1 MELQNVDIREEY
13 YTQVHNMKPKWWMKW
28 GILIVFIIITI
39 IFALG
44 YIIKYPDVISCEI
57 KLTTDKPS
65 VMLPLLQGSQIE
77 EIFIKNNSKVSIG
90 DNLLVI
96 KNNAN
101 YRDVFLLD
109 QELQDFS
116 LDNINLIIFF
126 EHFLSKDLQLVSI
139 IENDWMTF
147 SNELLIFYKIKK
159 LKSYQSQIAFLEDE
173 LKKQNQ
179 LKLQY
184 KNLAIN
190 DEKQRILINK
200 KIEVDSVL
208 FSLNVTSNVEYNID
222 KQKYYIRNAELDQN
236 SLALKRVN
244 LEITRLQNNIQ
255 NYKNSEREGLLT
267 QQLNI
272 RKSLNK
278 LKSSISTWKKNFML
292 ISPIKGKV
300 SFVQNLEQ
308 NKFTEGNAIIIVP
321 EGDSFYGSISIPIV
335 GAGKVKINQK
345 VIVKLRDYPYR
356 EFGVLTG
363 TLTELYPVANEKSYV
378 GKVKFEEINLSSYNK
393 LITIKENM
401 NGIGEVVTNDR
412 NILDRLFQTIL
423 YAFNKKLRN

>member
-13 YTQVHNMKPKWWMKW
+13 YTQIHNMKPKWWMKW
-28 GILIVFIIITI
+28 GISIVFIIITI
-39 IFALG
+39 IFVLG
-44 YIIKYPDVISCEI
+44 YIVKYPDVISCEI

-77 EIFIKNNSKVSIG
+77 EILIKNNSKVSID
-90 DNLLVI
+90 DNLIVI

-109 QELQDFS
+109 KELQGFS
-116 LDNINLIIFF
+116 LDNVYIISFF
-126 EHFLSKDLQLVSI
+126 ELFLSKDLQLGNV

-159 LKSYQSQIAFLEDE
+159 LNSYQSQVAFLEDE
-173 LKKQNQ
+173 LNKQNQ
-179 LKLQY
+179 LKSQY
-184 KNLAIN
+184 KNLAVN

-208 FSLNVTSNVEYNID
+208 FSKNVTSKIEYNIN
-222 KQKYYIRNAELDQN
+222 KQNYYNRNADLEQN
-236 SLALKRVN
+236 SLALNRVN

-255 NYKNSEREGLLT
+255 NYKNSEKESLLT
-267 QQLNI
+267 QQLSI

-278 LKSSISTWKKNFML
+278 LKSSIATWKKNFML

-335 GAGKVKINQK
+335 GAGKVKIGQK
-345 VIVKLRDYPYR
+345 VIVKLNDYPYR

-363 TLTELYPVANEKSYV
+363 TLMELYPVANEKSYM
-378 GKVKFEEINLSSYNK
+378 GKVKFQDINLSSYNK
-393 LITIKENM
+393 KITIKENM

-412 NILDRLFQTIL
+412 NILERLFQTIL
-423 YAFNKKLRN
+423 YSFNKK